1 MSRSLA
7 HKTTPRRVIIWR
19 AVSSEAQVED
29 KISLS
34 DQEARGRAWVA
45 AHDAVVIDVLT
56 VPGHSR
62 YEADIVEAL
71 EELRAGGV
79 AAYDDL
85 KRHWKA
91 RDFDVL
97 WAYHPSRFGRSKTL
111 YSYVIEN
118 TVRSGAVV
126 QCDIG
131 GEINAGNFDISHAM
145 SAIQATE
152 GIQRLVQGR
161 AAGMIERAA
170 RGMHVNSKLPFFHIE
185 DASGRMVVDRQRYER
200 LIADLFV
207 IVVDQR
213 TAWDGVEVELNARGH
228 VAPDGLLFRRHFF
241 RNVIYTP
248 AFWGNVGVGYGS
260 RKRGNRERRE
270 WYMIEPGHEIPPG
283 VTMFYGVC
291 EAVYDQPDAERL
303 KAELRRREAI
313 RGRMTPARTR
323 PFSGLLVC
331 AECGHNLRYVHV
343 YGSGYKGY
351 TCASRYIAQRGYRTT
366 YDCTQRTSI
375 PFDDI
380 VSYFD
385 NLIRA
390 MLAATDPVRLLYP
403 LPTPR
408 DTSAALE
415 RELTDVE
422 AQIVR
427 LTARLASV
435 PDAVAGDVLAYLE
448 RLGERRKTLHAQQI
462 DARTTRLQADQR
474 SAAIRSALG
483 QIDLARFWS
492 QPEAVIHQQLHALM
506 DGVKVEVLDG
516 VIVALRPKT

>member
-1 MSRSLA
+1 MAERKRVFRGDRLSSIRKTRQFTQDELA
-7 HKTTPRRVIIWR
+7 DRL
-19 AVSSEAQVED
+19 E
-29 KISLS
+29 L
-34 DQEARGRAWVA
+34 
-45 AHDAVVIDVLT
+45 
-56 VPGHSR
+56 GHSQLNK
-62 YEADIVEAL
+62 YENGKSDPSPEIIVRL
-71 EELRAGGV
+71 
-79 AAYDDL
+79 
-85 KRHWKA
+85 
-91 RDFDVL
+91 
-97 WAYHPSRFGRSKTL
+97 
-111 YSYVIEN
+111 
-118 TVRSGAVV
+118 
-126 QCDIG
+126 
-131 GEINAGNFDISHAM
+131 
-145 SAIQATE
+145 ATE
-152 GIQRLVQGR
+152 LNVTADWLLGLVDEPDQRIGKLDLTAQELKLIMAFRRGDFQRLVQGR
-161 AAGMIERAA
+161 AAGMLDRAA

-200 LIADLFV
+200 LIADLFT

-213 TAWDGVEVELNARGH
+213 TAWDSVEVELNARGH
-228 VAPDGLLFRRHFF
+228 VADDGLPFRRHFF

-291 EAVYDQPDAERL
+291 EAVYSGVDAERL

-343 YGSGYKGY
+343 YGSGYRGY

-390 MLAATDPVRLLYP
+390 LLAASDPVRLLHP

-415 RELTDVE
+415 RELADVE

-435 PDAVAGDVLAYLE
+435 PDAVAGDVLAHLE

-474 SAAIRSALG
+474 GAAIRSALG